1 MDRHSTPGVSAVTCG
16 LSCSGALLF
25 EEILIA
31 AQEWLLMDFEVR
43 AVHQVWL
50 CTTHPPCFCQRVR
63 NCLKIKGLSFWLVQK
78 SAEEYEKKR
87 VSENCSRKKSSGK
100 NPSTLDAR
108 SPRSSGQAGCASLAG
123 CAMRKCSIGKGLKLN
138 SRKKSVTRT

>member
-25 EEILIA
+25 EETLIA

-50 CTTHPPCFCQRVR
+50 CTTHPRVFAKE
-63 NCLKIKGLSFWLVQK
+63 CGI
-78 SAEEYEKKR
+78 A
-87 VSENCSRKKSSGK
+87 
-100 NPSTLDAR
+100 
-108 SPRSSGQAGCASLAG
+108 
-123 CAMRKCSIGKGLKLN
+123 
-138 SRKKSVTRT
+138 

>member
-31 AQEWLLMDFEVR
+31 AQEWLLMDFKFEPYIKYGC
-43 AVHQVWL
+43 AL
-50 CTTHPPCFCQRVR
+50 PTPPCFCQRVR

-87 VSENCSRKKSSGK
+87 DSENCSGKKSSEK
-100 NPSTLDAR
+100 NPSILDAR

-123 CAMRKCSIGKGLKLN
+123 RAMRKCSIEKGLKLN

>member
-31 AQEWLLMDFEVR
+31 AQEWLLMDFEGR

-50 CTTHPPCFCQRVR
+50 GTTHPPCFCQRVR
-63 NCLKIKGLSFWLVQK
+63 NCLKRKGLVK
-78 SAEEYEKKR
+78 IAA
-87 VSENCSRKKSSGK
+87 GK
-100 NPSTLDAR
+100 NHRGRILRLSMLAPREARGRQDAH
-108 SPRSSGQAGCASLAG
+108 PWPDAQCASA
-123 CAMRKCSIGKGLKLN
+123 A
-138 SRKKSVTRT
+138 